1 MRHIVHDDPP
11 QSIKDALRAQPTPS
25 KPSEAWKNFDSAEV
39 REKLWEL
46 QHGLCAYCERTLEIG
61 PGCSSIDHVV
71 PKSRVHSGTFRYT
84 NLLLCCTDDNTCNLY
99 KKGNYF
105 EGADDTGRWREGFI
119 DPTQPRSASSFAY
132 KRDGLVIPS
141 KTAVQDDARDTLEI
155 VHLNFEDLKTH
166 RRDYLNRIDA
176 AIVSMADQL
185 DALRVYLAG
194 ELTLG
199 SLKPY
204 YSAKLQHFSITA

>member
-11 QSIKDALRAQPTPS
+11 QSIKDALRQEPS
-25 KPSEAWKNFDSAEV
+25 PNNPKKAWKKFDSAEV

-84 NLLLCCTDDNTCNLY
+84 NLLLCCKDDNTCNLY

-119 DPTQPRSASSFAY
+119 DPTQPRSASSFVY
-132 KRDGLVIPS
+132 KRDGSVIPS
-141 KTAVQDDARDTLEI
+141 TTAVQDDARDTLDI
-155 VHLNFEDLKTH
+155 INLNIEYLRTD
-166 RRDYLNRIDA
+166 RRDYLQRIER
-176 AIVSMADQL
+176 AIVSMEDQL
-185 DALRVYLAG
+185 DAIRFFLTR
-194 ELTLG
+194 EL
-199 SLKPY
+199 SLESFKPF
-204 YSAKLQHFSITA
+204 YSAKLQHF